1 MAEVSDGLSGTRQCW
16 LFLGLVV
23 ILMIVGV
30 IYPAVWSGKRTCRT
44 AASSA
49 RPDPAV
55 EVLTSAGPEPVP
67 GWLDAGRHLPACPCP
82 SPGTA

>member
-1 MAEVSDGLSGTRQCW
+1 MAEISDGLSGTRQCW

-30 IYPAVWSGKRTCRT
+30 IYPAVWSGKSTCRM
-44 AASSA
+44 AASMC
-49 RPDPAV
+49 PAG
-55 EVLTSAGPEPVP
+55 SCGGGADICRAGALP